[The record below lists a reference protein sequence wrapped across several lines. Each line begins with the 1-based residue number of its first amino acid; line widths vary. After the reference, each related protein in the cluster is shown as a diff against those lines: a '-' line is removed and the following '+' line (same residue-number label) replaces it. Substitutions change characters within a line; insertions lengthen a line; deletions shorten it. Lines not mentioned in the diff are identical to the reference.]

1 MTRSSRDGNW
11 VGVRGG
17 KSVAGRQREGL
28 EKRLAWGG
36 CGCSR
41 CGWQAEGGVGPQ
53 AGEAGG
59 ATLGRALIAWAEAG
73 NPIQVQTRERS

>member
-1 MTRSSRDGNW
+1 M
-11 VGVRGG
+11 GVRGG

-36 CGCSR
+36 YGGSR

-53 AGEAGG
+53 AGETGG
-59 ATLGRALIAWAEAG
+59 TMLGRALIARVEAG
-73 NPIQVQTRERS
+73 NPIKVQTSERS

>member
-1 MTRSSRDGNW
+1 M
-11 VGVRGG
+11 GVRGG

-36 CGCSR
+36 YGGSR

-53 AGEAGG
+53 AGETGG
-59 ATLGRALIAWAEAG
+59 TMLGRA
-73 NPIQVQTRERS
+73 